1 MKLAHTIVLLLASAI
16 AAVAQNNPFAVK
28 GQVLAQK
35 VALQGATVAL
45 LTIDSTVQAQV
56 ATGAD
61 GFFALQAPAAG
72 NYLVKVSATGY
83 ATYFSAPVQVS
94 AANPVRTL
102 APIALAPAANK
113 LADVVVVGRKPL
125 FEQKSDRMI
134 VNVDAS
140 PANEGTTAMDVLERS
155 PGVTVDKD
163 GNISLKGKNNV
174 MVMVDGKPTF
184 LSNADLA
191 NLLRSMPSSQLDQ
204 LEIMTNPPAK
214 YDAAGNAGIIN
225 IKTKKSKA
233 RGFNG
238 SITTGVGAGR
248 MWRSNNSVQ
257 LNYRKNK
264 VNLFANYSYNYN
276 EWIQDMEIGRRFT
289 NAGTGALLSTFDQV
303 NVMESYR
310 RTQTAKVGMDYYAS
324 KKTTLG
330 VVLTG
335 IYTPTEFYG
344 DNTTFIKDPTGDLQT
359 RMNAAVNNTTRL
371 KNGGVNLNFRHQIDS
386 TGREITADADYLG
399 YDIGNTQGLSSF
411 FFDKNGNPSAPAEL
425 IRGQLP
431 SNIEIYSAR
440 VDYVHPLRNKMK
452 LEAGA
457 KSSWVNTDN
466 VALFEEWH
474 ADSWRPDAGRSNQFD
489 YYENINALYVN
500 AQKQL
505 NPKWSAQLGL
515 RMENT
520 IARGQQVT
528 TGEQFDRNYTQLFP
542 TAYAAYKASDN
553 NQFTLSYGRR
563 IQRPNYQD
571 MNPFYFFLDKYT
583 FQVGNPWLQPQFSH
597 NIDLSHTFKGFLT
610 TTLNYTNTRNII
622 DQLLEQDDATNTTFV
637 RMGNIARQE
646 QIGLSV
652 AGGVPVT
659 KWWNANVFL
668 NVFHNQFEGNVSGT
682 DVELGATSFVGNV
695 QNIFRFKKG
704 WGGEL
709 SGFYRSKSQEG
720 VFTAR
725 SMAQLSLAGSKQIM
739 QGKGTLRLTIRDP
752 FNWQYFR
759 GAAKYGTVDVNVQNR
774 WDNRTAYVSF
784 TYRFGKVAQ
793 QQAQARKRTGGP
805 DEQSRVKMD

>member
-1 MKLAHTIVLLLASAI
+1 MKLLHTLVLLSVCAMASM
-16 AAVAQNNPFAVK
+16 AQSNPFTIK
-28 GQVLAQK
+28 GQVASPK
-35 VALQGATVAL
+35 EALQGATVAL
-45 LTIDSTVQAQV
+45 LTIDSTVRAQV

-61 GFFALQAPAAG
+61 GFFAVQAPGAG
-72 NYLVKVSATGY
+72 TYLLKISATGY
-83 ATYFSAPVQVS
+83 AGFTTAPVVLSEAKPTVQLEKVQLQPS
-94 AANPVRTL
+94 ANQL
-102 APIALAPAANK
+102 AE
-113 LADVVVVGRKPL
+113 VVVVGRKPL
-125 FEQKSDRMI
+125 FEQKADRMV

-140 PANEGTTAMDVLERS
+140 PANEGTTALDVLERT
-155 PGVTVDKD
+155 PGVSIDKE

-191 NLLRSMPSSQLDQ
+191 NLLRSLPSNQLDQ

-238 SITTGVGAGR
+238 SLTTGAGVGK
-248 MWRSNNSVQ
+248 MWRSNNSLQ

-276 EWIQDMEIGRRFT
+276 EWVQDMLINRRFVDA
-289 NAGTGALLSTFDQV
+289 NKVLLSTFDQV
-303 NVMESYR
+303 NDMRSYR
-310 RTQTAKVGMDYYAS
+310 RTQTAKLGMDLYAS
-324 KKTTLG
+324 QKTTFG
-330 VVLTG
+330 VVFTG
-335 IYTPTEFYG
+335 IYTPTDFIG
-344 DNTTFIKDPTGDLQT
+344 NNTTWIKDPQGELQT
-359 RMNAAVNNTTRL
+359 RMNALVNNKMRF
-371 KNGGVNLNFRHQIDS
+371 KNGGVNVNFRHQFDS

-399 YDIGNTQGLSSF
+399 YNIGSTQGLSSYF
-411 FFDKNGNPSAPAEL
+411 YDKNDNPSAPTEL
-425 IRGQLP
+425 IRGNLP
-431 SNIEIYSAR
+431 STINIYSAR
-440 VDYVHPLRNKMK
+440 VDYVHPLKKNAK

-466 VALFEEWH
+466 VAEFEEWENDNWH
-474 ADSWRPDAGRSNQFD
+474 PDEGRSNEFA
-489 YYENINALYVN
+489 YRENINALYVN

-520 IARGQQVT
+520 IAKGRQRT
-528 TGEQFDRNYTQLFP
+528 TGENFDRNYTQLFP
-542 TAYAAYKASDN
+542 TAYASYKASDN
-553 NQFTLSYGRR
+553 HQLTMSYGRR
-563 IQRPNYQD
+563 ITRPNYQD

-597 NIDLSHTFKGFLT
+597 NVDLSHTFKGFLT

-622 DQLLEQDDATNTTFV
+622 DQIMEQDDATNTTYV

-652 AGGVPVT
+652 AGGYPVT
-659 KWWNANVFL
+659 KWWTTNVYANVF
-668 NVFHNQFEGNVSGT
+668 NNRFEGEVSGENVS
-682 DVELGATSFVGNV
+682 LGATSFMGNV
-695 QNIFRFKKG
+695 QNVFKFKKG

-709 SGFYRSKSQEG
+709 SGFYRSKTQEG

-725 SMAQLSLAGSKQIM
+725 SMAQMTVAGSKQVLK
-739 QGKGTLRLTIRDP
+739 GKGSLRLTIRDP

-759 GAAKYGTVDVNVQNR
+759 AVARYGNVDVNLTNR
-774 WDNRTAYVSF
+774 WDNRTAYFSF
-784 TYRFGKVAQ
+784 TYRFGKMVQ
-793 QQAQARKRTGGP
+793 SQSRKRATSP
-805 DEQSRVKMD
+805 DEQGRVKME